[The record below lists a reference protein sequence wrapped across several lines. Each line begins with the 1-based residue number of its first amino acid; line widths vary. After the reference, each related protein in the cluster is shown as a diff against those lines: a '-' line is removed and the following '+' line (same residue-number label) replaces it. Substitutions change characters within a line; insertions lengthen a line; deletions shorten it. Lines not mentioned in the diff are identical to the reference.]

1 MVLTLYEN
9 RQDQRLRENF
19 LSEEVS
25 ICLGKFFYA
34 GEGPSHREITNC
46 FLDLGLQHADPYD
59 PAVGTPNKEQRV
71 LHLCREVRADNL
83 SNAKTVLTRILTMLR
98 AHGVFGLHR
107 AKYQHEIQ
115 NLSAALEQQ
124 HLGLTEQG
132 YLKYGLEIDLQ
143 TGGREAL
150 EEHLQRLTTND
161 EDPGVLLGVA
171 KELLE
176 SCCKFVL
183 EENGMLPDRKADF
196 DELVSLTFERLNLM
210 PVDVDTSQP
219 GGKQI
224 RAIYQSARTA
234 ALQINELRNLQ
245 GTGHGRTLPT
255 GVTVQAGRFVVR
267 EAAHVS
273 ELILTSHDRM
283 RGRIR

>member
-1 MVLTLYEN
+1 MPEK
-9 RQDQRLRENF
+9 F

-25 ICLGKFFYA
+25 ICLGKFFFA
-34 GEGPSHREITNC
+34 GRGPSHREITNC
-46 FLDLGLQHADPYD
+46 FLDLGLQDADPYD
-59 PAVGTPNKEQRV
+59 PSTGTPNKEQRV
-71 LHLCREVRADNL
+71 LQLCREVRTQDF
-83 SNAKTVLTRILTMLR
+83 SNSKTALTRILTMLR
-98 AHGVFGLHR
+98 AHGVFGLLR
-107 AKYQHEIQ
+107 EDYKQEIL
-115 NLSAALEQQ
+115 NLSVALEKQ
-124 HLGLTEQG
+124 HLGLTDHG
-132 YLKYGLEIDLQ
+132 DLKYGLELDLE

-150 EEHLQRLTTND
+150 DEHLSRLSANT
-161 EDPGVLLGVA
+161 EDPGILLGVA

-183 EENGMLPDRKADF
+183 EENGMLPERKADF
-196 DELVSLTFERLNLM
+196 PELVALTFERLNLM
-210 PVDVDTSQP
+210 PMDVDINQP

-224 RAIYQSARTA
+224 RAIYQSAKTA